1 MHRRMHQLQ
10 QEDHGLTQNSH
21 ANALEL
27 KSILLSL
34 MSIVQSHGKHITV
47 CNSATAIGC
56 INKFQTS
63 LSELCHHIAKQIWNG
78 QRKKT

>member
-1 MHRRMHQLQ
+1 M
-10 QEDHGLTQNSH
+10 NSH
-21 ANALEL
+21 TNALEL

-34 MSIVQSHGKHITV
+34 MSIVQDHGIHIKV
-47 CNSATAIGC
+47 YNSATTIAC